1 MSRWTGLHNFFNDAE
16 IKVRK
21 VVGIQVSA
29 PLSQLFPFVSSWLQ
43 LYPDTARII
52 VLGTLFVLLFALV
65 YNLFRESRESF
76 VLYLLVLFISILWFS
91 NSNEFVVHMIFLDFL
106 SSALIYFAL
115 LLLLSCFIF
124 YLAPKP
130 SRELGFLIY
139 GLIFASPTFRETI
152 KTFDKNF
159 FALFFFIL
167 TLAVI
172 MNFSST
178 LNTSRITLETFL
190 LYIFTA
196 VTVALNI
203 YASIILLAFI
213 ITLPKGYR
221 RDYIYIG
228 LMVIGTIVLLNIFGA
243 STLTELVTK
252 NSPFMLTRFIKESL
266 VQLVLLCYLFVT
278 NFKIAIRMK
287 GQILFLLILTVVY
300 LPLLTIYPPLFAPLI
315 VIVSTLSIRLTHKLY
330 LVTQT

>member
-1 MSRWTGLHNFFNDAE
+1 MPRWTGLHNFFNGAE
-16 IKVRK
+16 IKIRK
-21 VVGIQVSA
+21 VMGIQVSTS
-29 PLSQLFPFVSSWLQ
+29 LGQLFPFVSSWLQ
-43 LYPDTARII
+43 LHPATARII
-52 VLGTLFVLLFALV
+52 VLFILFLILSGLI
-65 YNLFRESRESF
+65 YNLFKESRDAF
-76 VLYLLVLFISILWFS
+76 VLYLLVLFMSVLWFFDS
-91 NSNEFVVHMIFLDFL
+91 EEFVIRLVFLDSYSSSLIHL
-106 SSALIYFAL
+106 SF
-115 LLLLSCFIF
+115 LLLLSCFVF

-130 SRELGFLIY
+130 SREFGFLIY
-139 GLIFASPTFRETI
+139 GLTFASPTFRETI
-152 KTFDKNF
+152 KTFDRNF

-172 MNFSST
+172 MNFSFT
-178 LNTSRITLETFL
+178 LNTSRITSETFL
-190 LYIFTA
+190 LYIFAA

-221 RDYIYIG
+221 KDYIYIG

-243 STLTELVTK
+243 STLTKLVTK

-278 NFKIAIRMK
+278 NFKIAIRMR

-300 LPLLTIYPPLFAPLI
+300 LPLLTIYSPLFAPLI